1 MCQAAPTTAD
11 DAALATYVHRNL
23 YLVVVAVPISSS
35 IVSILRKLI
44 PATTVE
50 LAAELGAVV
59 QMSLPRMVRGFVR
72 SAERLRMAIEA
83 ESPDDVYTSLF
94 EASTWLD
101 SLDERCKLRDGSQDI
116 QALRLVQQGTH
127 HNWAAAA
134 SPPVPGASQ
143 EWYWRPLDNLPQPDP
158 QHPKPELERA
168 YRKRLEGQPIIGV
181 FERLLPEVEKLAA

>member
-1 MCQAAPTTAD
+1 
-11 DAALATYVHRNL
+11 
-23 YLVVVAVPISSS
+23 VPVSSR
-35 IVSILRKLI
+35 IVSIFRKLI
-44 PATTVE
+44 PAASVDLAVE
-50 LAAELGAVV
+50 RRAVV

-83 ESPDDVYTSLF
+83 ESTDDTYISLF

-101 SLDERCKLRDGSQDI
+101 SLDERCTLRDGSQDI
-116 QALRLVQQGTH
+116 QALRLVRQGTH

-143 EWYWRPLDNLPQPDP
+143 VWYWRPLDNLTADP
-158 QHPKPELERA
+158 QHQKPELERA